1 MLSTA
6 VVERDAAH
14 SKMLELQAAVGAAT
28 EERRGLLERCLAAE
42 AETERSRNLTV
53 ELRRKMEDSQAALHE
68 LGRENQ
74 SLQVFNISD
83 LDVVIYILN
92 NSVIVF
98 YNIFVMLAIGTGKV
112 FPNIPQIISNKI
124 IKL

>member
-14 SKMLELQAAVGAAT
+14 SIMLELQAAVGAAT

-74 SLQVFNISD
+74 SLQVCNISD
-83 LDVVIYILN
+83 LEIVIYL
-92 NSVIVF
+92 
-98 YNIFVMLAIGTGKV
+98 
-112 FPNIPQIISNKI
+112 IIQ
-124 IKL
+124 

>member
-1 MLSTA
+1 M
-6 VVERDAAH
+6 ERDAAS
-14 SKMLELQAAVGAAT
+14 SKLLELEAAVGAAT

-74 SLQVFNISD
+74 SLQVIRVNI
-83 LDVVIYILN
+83 
-92 NSVIVF
+92 NSFACVWF
-98 YNIFVMLAIGTGKV
+98 SF
-112 FPNIPQIISNKI
+112 
-124 IKL
+124 